1 MKRLASILLALTMAL
16 ALAACGEGGLSL
28 TPGGGSGEPGLKT
41 GFVGDT
47 LSTYWFDFT
56 VNDAYSCAQY
66 GSHIA
71 SAGNKLVVAA
81 ITLKNTCGESV
92 DMWGDDFAILWDD
105 PDEDSGAAPALPAG
119 ISDDQFPD
127 EYVLKINET
136 RAGTAIYEVP
146 EDFRDFVIAFQ
157 EIYEDTENPDNLD
170 GKEGSTFFV
179 SFTAE
184 EK

>member
-1 MKRLASILLALTMAL
+1 MKRLASIFLVLTMAL
-16 ALAACGEGGLSL
+16 ALAACGEGGLNL
-28 TPGGGSGEPGLKT
+28 NPGGGKSDQTEGYI
-41 GFVGDT
+41 GDT

-56 VNDAYSCAQY
+56 VNDAYSCARY
-66 GSHIA
+66 GSYTA
-71 SAGNKLVVAA
+71 GAGNKLVVAT
-81 ITLKNTCGESV
+81 ITLKNTFGKSV

-157 EIYEDTENPDNLD
+157 EISEDTENPENL
-170 GKEGSTFFV
+170 EGIEGDTFFV